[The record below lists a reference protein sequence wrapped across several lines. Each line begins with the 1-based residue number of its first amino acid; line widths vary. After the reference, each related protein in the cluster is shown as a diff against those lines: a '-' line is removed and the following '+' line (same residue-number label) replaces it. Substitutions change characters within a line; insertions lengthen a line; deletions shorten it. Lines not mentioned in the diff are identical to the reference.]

1 MIYQIKH
8 TNNRQSF
15 WGNKFFR
22 LFVVCLLTVG
32 LVFTFTVSEN
42 LRSFTA
48 SSLSGIFGLGDYFSQ
63 LFLQTPKNFSS
74 KISLVEEN
82 IKLTDQIE
90 SMRISLIDYETI
102 IEENKRLHVELGL
115 KPDGNFISS
124 KIVARPP
131 QIPLDSL
138 FLDKGISDGIA
149 EGDLV
154 LVGERV
160 LIGKVVEVSN
170 NTSTVTLS
178 SFPDFISYGHVE
190 RTGEALEVVGAGGG
204 SMKARVPIDFDVE
217 INDKIILESTRAYT
231 LAVVGSIESNS
242 ASGFKDLLM
251 LLPFNIAKTRVVFVE
266 KIANE

>member
-8 TNNRQSF
+8 TNNRQNF

-22 LFVVCLLTVG
+22 LFLVCFLTVCL
-32 LVFTFTVSEN
+32 VFVFSVSKN
-42 LRSFTA
+42 LRSFTTD
-48 SSLSGIFGLGDYFSQ
+48 SFSGIFGFGDYFNQ

-74 KISLVEEN
+74 KVSLIEEN
-82 IKLTDQIE
+82 IQLSDQLE
-90 SMRISLIDYETI
+90 TMRISLIDHETI
-102 IEENKRLHVELGL
+102 KEENKRLHLELGL

-138 FLDKGISDGIA
+138 FLDRGVRDGVA

-160 LIGKVVEVSN
+160 LIGKVVEASG
-170 NTSTVTLS
+170 NTSTVALS

-190 RTGEALEVVGAGGG
+190 RTGEVLEVVGVGGG

-217 INDKIILESTRAYT
+217 MNDKIILESGRAYT
-231 LAVVGSIESNS
+231 LAIVGSVESNS

-251 LLPFNIAKTRVVFVE
+251 LLPFNIAKTRVVFLE
-266 KIANE
+266 KINNE